1 MAANPILL
9 KVRLVV
15 LFIALVLSLFGVYE
29 LSIKNNKK
37 SSVDIDVNTSLNIPK
52 EQMQYL
58 QSLVGLESKNIKILD
73 NPLRIEGSFYI
84 PEETILTFINHY
96 LESSNNK
103 DITNLNITI
112 NKNAL
117 TISGQYKLL
126 TYLKT
131 PIDIDI
137 LPTITKE
144 KNLRLNLKDIRL
156 LNLSLNENIIDAV
169 IDSWFSDLENIS
181 VDRGDVIIDKSFFKN
196 TEIKSID
203 LKEDYLVI
211 DLSLKIQ

>member
-1 MAANPILL
+1 MKFKRKIIIPLIILIFIILL
-9 KVRLVV
+9 FVG
-15 LFIALVLSLFGVYE
+15 IYE

-37 SSVDIDVNTSLNIPK
+37 SSLDIDVNTSLNIPK

-112 NKNAL
+112 NENAL

-156 LNLSLNENIIDAV
+156 LNLSLNDNIIDAV
-169 IDSWFSDLENIS
+169 VDSWFSNLENIS

>member
-1 MAANPILL
+1 MKLIRYRVILI
-9 KVRLVV
+9 V
-15 LFIALVLSLFGVYE
+15 LFIFIALILFGIYE
-29 LSIKNNKK
+29 WRIKNNKK

-196 TEIKSID
+196 TEIKSMD

>member
-1 MAANPILL
+1 MKLKRRSMIILIILL
-9 KVRLVV
+9 V
-15 LFIALVLSLFGVYE
+15 FLVLSIFGIYE
-29 LSIKNNKK
+29 LSIKSNKK
-37 SSVDIDVNTSLNIPK
+37 SSLDIDVNTSLNIPK

-196 TEIKSID
+196 TEIKSMD

>member
-1 MAANPILL
+1 MKLKRRSIIILII
-9 KVRLVV
+9 
-15 LFIALVLSLFGVYE
+15 LFIFLILSLFGVYE

-37 SSVDIDVNTSLNIPK
+37 SSLDIDVNTSLNIPK

-96 LESSNNK
+96 LETSNNK

>member
-1 MAANPILL
+1 MKLKRRSLIILII
-9 KVRLVV
+9 
-15 LFIALVLSLFGVYE
+15 LFIFLVLSLFGIYE

-37 SSVDIDVNTSLNIPK
+37 SSLDIDVNTSLNIPK

-137 LPTITKE
+137 LPTITKD
-144 KNLRLNLKDIRL
+144 KNLKLNLKDIRL

-196 TEIKSID
+196 TEIKSMD

>member
-1 MAANPILL
+1 MKL
-9 KVRLVV
+9 KRRSIIILVV
-15 LFIALVLSLFGVYE
+15 LFIALVLSLFGIYE
-29 LSIKNNKK
+29 LSIKNNQK
-37 SSVDIDVNTSLNIPK
+37 SSIDIDVNTSLNIPK

-211 DLSLKIQ
+211 DLIIKIQ

>member
-1 MAANPILL
+1 MKL
-9 KVRLVV
+9 KRRSIIILVV
-15 LFIALVLSLFGVYE
+15 LFIALVLSLFGIYE

-37 SSVDIDVNTSLNIPK
+37 SSIDIDVNTSLNIPK

>member
-1 MAANPILL
+1 MKL
-9 KVRLVV
+9 KRRSIIILVV
-15 LFIALVLSLFGVYE
+15 LFIALVLSLFGIYE

-112 NKNAL
+112 NENAL

>member
-1 MAANPILL
+1 MKL
-9 KVRLVV
+9 KRRSVIILVV
-15 LFIALVLSLFGVYE
+15 LFIALVLSLFGIYE

-37 SSVDIDVNTSLNIPK
+37 SSLDIDVNTSLNIPK

-196 TEIKSID
+196 TEIKSIS

-211 DLSLKIQ
+211 DLIIKIQ

>member
-1 MAANPILL
+1 MKL
-9 KVRLVV
+9 KRRSIIILVV
-15 LFIALVLSLFGVYE
+15 LFIALVLSLFGIYE

-37 SSVDIDVNTSLNIPK
+37 SSLDIDVNTNLNIPK
-52 EQMQYL
+52 EQMQFL

-112 NKNAL
+112 NENAL

-196 TEIKSID
+196 TEIKSMD

>member
-1 MAANPILL
+1 MKL
-9 KVRLVV
+9 KRRSIIILVV

-37 SSVDIDVNTSLNIPK
+37 SSVDIDVNTNLNIPK

-96 LESSNNK
+96 LENSNNK

-169 IDSWFSDLENIS
+169 VDSWFSDLENIS

-196 TEIKSID
+196 TEIKSMD

>member
-1 MAANPILL
+1 MKLKRRSMIILIILL
-9 KVRLVV
+9 V
-15 LFIALVLSLFGVYE
+15 FLVLSILGIYE

-37 SSVDIDVNTSLNIPK
+37 SSVDIDVNTNLNIPK

-84 PEETILTFINHY
+84 PEETILTFMNHY
-96 LESSNNK
+96 LENSNNK

-137 LPTITKE
+137 LPTITKD

>member
-1 MAANPILL
+1 MKFKRKIIIPLIILIFIILL
-9 KVRLVV
+9 FVG
-15 LFIALVLSLFGVYE
+15 IYE

-37 SSVDIDVNTSLNIPK
+37 SSLDIDVNTSLNIPK

-96 LESSNNK
+96 LETSNNK

>member
-1 MAANPILL
+1 MKL
-9 KVRLVV
+9 KRRSIIILVV
-15 LFIALVLSLFGVYE
+15 LFIALVLILFGIYE
-29 LSIKNNKK
+29 LSIKNNQK
-37 SSVDIDVNTSLNIPK
+37 SSIDIDVNTSLNIPK

-196 TEIKSID
+196 TEIKSMD

>member
-1 MAANPILL
+1 MKLKRRSMIILIILL
-9 KVRLVV
+9 V
-15 LFIALVLSLFGVYE
+15 FLVLSILGIYE

-37 SSVDIDVNTSLNIPK
+37 SSVDIDVNTNLNIPK

-112 NKNAL
+112 NENAL

-137 LPTITKE
+137 LPTITKD
-144 KNLRLNLKDIRL
+144 KNLKLNLKDIRL
-156 LNLSLNENIIDAV
+156 LNLSLNDNIIDAV
-169 IDSWFSDLENIS
+169 VDSWFSDLENIS
-181 VDRGDVIIDKSFFKN
+181 VDSGDIIIDKSFFKN

>member
-1 MAANPILL
+1 MKLKRRSIIILII
-9 KVRLVV
+9 
-15 LFIALVLSLFGVYE
+15 LFIFLVLSLFGIYE

-37 SSVDIDVNTSLNIPK
+37 SSLDIDVNTSLNIPK

-112 NKNAL
+112 NENAL

-156 LNLSLNENIIDAV
+156 LNLSLNENIIDAI

>member
-1 MAANPILL
+1 MKFKRKIIIPLIILIFIILL
-9 KVRLVV
+9 FVG
-15 LFIALVLSLFGVYE
+15 IYE

-37 SSVDIDVNTSLNIPK
+37 SSLDIDVNTSLNIPK

-156 LNLSLNENIIDAV
+156 LNLSLNDNIIDAV

-196 TEIKSID
+196 TEIKSMD

>member
-1 MAANPILL
+1 MKL
-9 KVRLVV
+9 KRRSIIILVV
-15 LFIALVLSLFGVYE
+15 LFISLVLSLFGIYE

-96 LESSNNK
+96 LENSNNK

-112 NKNAL
+112 NENAL

-137 LPTITKE
+137 LPTITKD
-144 KNLRLNLKDIRL
+144 KNLKLNLKDIRL

>member
-1 MAANPILL
+1 MKFKRKIIIPLIILIFIILL
-9 KVRLVV
+9 FVG
-15 LFIALVLSLFGVYE
+15 IYE

-196 TEIKSID
+196 TEIKSIS

>member
-1 MAANPILL
+1 MKL
-9 KVRLVV
+9 KRRSIIILVV
-15 LFIALVLSLFGVYE
+15 LFIALVLSLFGIYE

-37 SSVDIDVNTSLNIPK
+37 SSVDIDVNTNLNIPK

-196 TEIKSID
+196 TEIKSMD

>member
-1 MAANPILL
+1 MKLIRYRVILI
-9 KVRLVV
+9 V
-15 LFIALVLSLFGVYE
+15 LFIFIALILFGIYE
-29 LSIKNNKK
+29 WRSRDNKNI
-37 SSVDIDVNTSLNIPK
+37 SLDMDINTNINISK
-52 EQMQYL
+52 TQMLYL

-84 PEETILTFINHY
+84 PEETILTFMNHY
-96 LESSNNK
+96 LETYHNK
-103 DITNLNITI
+103 DVTNLNVTI
-112 NKNAL
+112 NENAL
-117 TISGQYKLL
+117 TIEGQYKLL

-137 LPTITKE
+137 LPTITKD
-144 KNLRLNLKDIRL
+144 KNLKLNLKDIRL

-196 TEIKSID
+196 IEIKSIS

>member
-1 MAANPILL
+1 MKFKRKIIIPLIILIFIILL
-9 KVRLVV
+9 FVG
-15 LFIALVLSLFGVYE
+15 IYE

-37 SSVDIDVNTSLNIPK
+37 SSLDIDVNTSLNIPK

-137 LPTITKE
+137 LPIITKE

-156 LNLSLNENIIDAV
+156 LNLSLNENIIDAI

>member
-1 MAANPILL
+1 MKL
-9 KVRLVV
+9 KRRSIIILVV
-15 LFIALVLSLFGVYE
+15 LFISLVLSLFGIYE

-37 SSVDIDVNTSLNIPK
+37 SSLDIDVNTSLNIPK

-112 NKNAL
+112 NENAL

-196 TEIKSID
+196 TEIKSMD

>member
-1 MAANPILL
+1 MKLKRRSIIILII
-9 KVRLVV
+9 
-15 LFIALVLSLFGVYE
+15 LFISLVLSIFGIYE

-37 SSVDIDVNTSLNIPK
+37 SSLDIDVNTSLNIPK

-196 TEIKSID
+196 TKIKSID

>member
-1 MAANPILL
+1 MKFKRKIIIPLIILIFIILL
-9 KVRLVV
+9 FVG
-15 LFIALVLSLFGVYE
+15 IYE

-37 SSVDIDVNTSLNIPK
+37 SSLDIDVNTSLNIPK

-73 NPLRIEGSFYI
+73 NPLSIEGSFYI

-96 LESSNNK
+96 LETSNNK

-196 TEIKSID
+196 TKIKSID

>member
-1 MAANPILL
+1 MKL
-9 KVRLVV
+9 KRRSIIILVV

-37 SSVDIDVNTSLNIPK
+37 SSLDIDVNTNLNIPK

-96 LESSNNK
+96 LENSNNK

-137 LPTITKE
+137 LPIITKE

>member
-1 MAANPILL
+1 MKLIRYRVILI
-9 KVRLVV
+9 V
-15 LFIALVLSLFGVYE
+15 LFIFIALILFGIYE
-29 LSIKNNKK
+29 WRSRDNKNI
-37 SSVDIDVNTSLNIPK
+37 SLDMDINTNINISK
-52 EQMQYL
+52 TQMLYL

>member
-1 MAANPILL
+1 MKFKRKIIIPLIILIFIILL
-9 KVRLVV
+9 FVG
-15 LFIALVLSLFGVYE
+15 IYE

-37 SSVDIDVNTSLNIPK
+37 SSLDIDVNTSLNIPK

-96 LESSNNK
+96 LENSNNK

-112 NKNAL
+112 NKNVL

>member
-1 MAANPILL
+1 MKFKRKIIIPLIILIFIILL
-9 KVRLVV
+9 FVG
-15 LFIALVLSLFGVYE
+15 IYE

-37 SSVDIDVNTSLNIPK
+37 SSLDIDVNTSLNIPK

-96 LESSNNK
+96 LENSNNK

-112 NKNAL
+112 NKNVL

-181 VDRGDVIIDKSFFKN
+181 VDKGDVIIDKSFFKN

>member
-1 MAANPILL
+1 MKL
-9 KVRLVV
+9 KRRSIIILVV
-15 LFIALVLSLFGVYE
+15 LFISLVLSLFGIYE

-37 SSVDIDVNTSLNIPK
+37 SSVDIDVNTNLNIPK

-112 NKNAL
+112 NENAL

-137 LPTITKE
+137 LPTITKD
-144 KNLRLNLKDIRL
+144 KNLKLNLKDIRL

>member
-1 MAANPILL
+1 MKLKRRSIIILIILL
-9 KVRLVV
+9 V
-15 LFIALVLSLFGVYE
+15 FLVLSIFGIYE
-29 LSIKNNKK
+29 LSIKSNKK
-37 SSVDIDVNTSLNIPK
+37 SSLDIDVNTSLNIPK

-96 LESSNNK
+96 LENSNNK

-156 LNLSLNENIIDAV
+156 LNLSLNDNIIDAV

>member
-1 MAANPILL
+1 MKFKRKIIIPLIILIFIILL
-9 KVRLVV
+9 YVG
-15 LFIALVLSLFGVYE
+15 IYE

-37 SSVDIDVNTSLNIPK
+37 SSLDIDVNTSLNIPK

-112 NKNAL
+112 NENAL

>member
-1 MAANPILL
+1 MKL
-9 KVRLVV
+9 KRRSIIILVV
-15 LFIALVLSLFGVYE
+15 LFISLVLSLFGIYE

-37 SSVDIDVNTSLNIPK
+37 SSLDIDVNTSLNIPK

>member
-1 MAANPILL
+1 MKFKRKIIIPLIILIFIILL
-9 KVRLVV
+9 FVG
-15 LFIALVLSLFGVYE
+15 IYE

-37 SSVDIDVNTSLNIPK
+37 SSVDIDVNTNLNIPK

-96 LESSNNK
+96 LENSNNK

-112 NKNAL
+112 NENAL

>member
-1 MAANPILL
+1 MKL
-9 KVRLVV
+9 KRRSIIILVV
-15 LFIALVLSLFGVYE
+15 LFIALVLSLFGIYE

-37 SSVDIDVNTSLNIPK
+37 SSVDIDVNTNLNIPK

-112 NKNAL
+112 NENAL

>member
-1 MAANPILL
+1 MKLKRRSIIILII
-9 KVRLVV
+9 
-15 LFIALVLSLFGVYE
+15 LFIFLVLSLFGIYE

-112 NKNAL
+112 NKNVL

-137 LPTITKE
+137 LPIITKE

-169 IDSWFSDLENIS
+169 IDSWFSDLKNIS
-181 VDRGDVIIDKSFFKN
+181 VDEGDVIIDKSFFKN
-196 TEIKSID
+196 TEIKSIS

>member
-1 MAANPILL
+1 MKL
-9 KVRLVV
+9 KRRSIIILVV
-15 LFIALVLSLFGVYE
+15 LFISLVLSLFGIYE

-37 SSVDIDVNTSLNIPK
+37 SSVDIDVNTNLNIPK

>member
-1 MAANPILL
+1 MKL
-9 KVRLVV
+9 KRRSIIILVV
-15 LFIALVLSLFGVYE
+15 LFIALVLSLSGIYE

-37 SSVDIDVNTSLNIPK
+37 SSLDIDVNTSLNIPK

-156 LNLSLNENIIDAV
+156 LNLSLNENIIDAI

-181 VDRGDVIIDKSFFKN
+181 VDRGDVIIDISFFKN